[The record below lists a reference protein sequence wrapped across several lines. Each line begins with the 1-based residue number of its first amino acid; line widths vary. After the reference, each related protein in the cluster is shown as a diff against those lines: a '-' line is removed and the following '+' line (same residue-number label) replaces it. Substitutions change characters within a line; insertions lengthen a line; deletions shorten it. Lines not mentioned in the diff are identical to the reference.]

1 VTAGAARTG
10 TATTL
15 LAADT
20 VVTPTAVGPGWVE
33 LAGSSIAAAGVG
45 APPRP
50 ADVDLGD
57 AVLVPGFVDMHVHG
71 GAGAAFPDGDPEQA
85 LQAVRF
91 HRAHGSTTM
100 MASLVAASPAQLL
113 RAVEALADL
122 VTDGDLAGVHLE
134 GPWLAAG
141 RCGAHDPTQLR
152 DPDPAELDR
161 LLRARDGAVRMVT
174 LAPERTGGLD
184 AVRRIADS
192 GVIAALGHTDASYAL
207 TRSAIGAGARV
218 GTHLF
223 NAMAPVH
230 HREPGPAVAL
240 LEDARVT
247 VELVTD
253 GLHVHPALWE
263 HVLRSTD
270 GQRVAAVTDAMAAA
284 GMPDGEYHLGALR
297 VSVAD
302 RVARV
307 ADTGTIAGSTAT
319 TEALFANIV
328 RHAALP
334 REEALARAVRMTA
347 ETPARALGLT
357 EVGAIEPG
365 RRADLVVLDPD
376 LRVRDVYRAG
386 IRLSSLPLAG

>member
-1 VTAGAARTG
+1 MSARATRTG
-10 TATTL
+10 TAATL

-33 LAGSSIAAAGVG
+33 LAGSRIAATGTG
-45 APPRP
+45 APPRR

-100 MASLVAASPAQLL
+100 MASLVAASPPQLL

-122 VTDGDLAGVHLE
+122 VTDGELAGVHLE
-134 GPWLAAG
+134 GPWLAAA
-141 RCGAHDPTQLR
+141 RCGAHDPRQLR
-152 DPDPAELDR
+152 DPDPKELDR
-161 LLRARDGAVRMVT
+161 LLRAGDGAVRMVT
-174 LAPERTGGLD
+174 LAPERAGGLN
-184 AVRRIADS
+184 AVRRIADA

-207 TRSAIGAGARV
+207 TRSAVAAGARV

-270 GQRVAAVTDAMAAA
+270 GHRVAAVTDAMAAA
-284 GMPDGEYHLGALR
+284 GMPDGEYHLGTLR
-297 VSVAD
+297 VAVTD

-307 ADTGTIAGSTAT
+307 AETGTIAGSTAT

-334 REEALARAVRMTA
+334 RDEALSRAVTMTA

>member
-1 VTAGAARTG
+1 M
-10 TATTL
+10 L

-33 LAGSSIAAAGVG
+33 LAGSRIASAGRG
-45 APPRP
+45 APPRS

-100 MASLVAASPAQLL
+100 MASLVAASPPQLL

-134 GPWLAAG
+134 GPWLAAA
-141 RCGAHDPTQLR
+141 RCGAHDPRQLR
-152 DPDPAELDR
+152 DPDPKELDR
-161 LLRARDGAVRMVT
+161 LLRAGDGAVRMVT
-174 LAPERTGGLD
+174 LAPERAGGLD

-192 GVIAALGHTDASYAL
+192 GAIAALGHTDASYAL
-207 TRSAIGAGARV
+207 TRSAVAAGARV

-284 GMPDGEYHLGALR
+284 GMPDGEYHLGTLR
-297 VSVAD
+297 VAVTD

-319 TEALFANIV
+319 TAALFANIV

-334 REEALARAVRMTA
+334 REEALSRAVTMTA

>member
-1 VTAGAARTG
+1 VSAGAARTG
-10 TATTL
+10 TGATL

-33 LAGSSIAAAGVG
+33 LAGSRIADAGTG
-45 APPRP
+45 APPRR
-50 ADVDLGD
+50 ADVDLGE

-100 MASLVAASPAQLL
+100 MASLVAASPPQLL

-122 VTDGDLAGVHLE
+122 VTDGELAGVHLE
-134 GPWLAAG
+134 GPWLATA
-141 RCGAHDPTQLR
+141 RCGAHDPGQLR
-152 DPDPAELDR
+152 DPDPTELDR
-161 LLRARDGAVRMVT
+161 LLRAGGGAVRMVT
-174 LAPERTGGLD
+174 LAPERAGGLN

-192 GVIAALGHTDASYAL
+192 GVVAALGHTDASYAL
-207 TRSAIGAGARV
+207 TCSAVAAGARV

-284 GMPDGEYHLGALR
+284 GMPDGEYHLGTLR
-297 VSVAD
+297 VAVTD

-334 REEALARAVRMTA
+334 REEALARAVTMTA

>member
-1 VTAGAARTG
+1 
-10 TATTL
+10 
-15 LAADT
+15 
-20 VVTPTAVGPGWVE
+20 
-33 LAGSSIAAAGVG
+33 
-45 APPRP
+45 
-50 ADVDLGD
+50 
-57 AVLVPGFVDMHVHG
+57 
-71 GAGAAFPDGDPEQA
+71 
-85 LQAVRF
+85 
-91 HRAHGSTTM
+91 
-100 MASLVAASPAQLL
+100 
-113 RAVEALADL
+113 
-122 VTDGDLAGVHLE
+122 
-134 GPWLAAG
+134 
-141 RCGAHDPTQLR
+141 
-152 DPDPAELDR
+152 
-161 LLRARDGAVRMVT
+161 
-174 LAPERTGGLD
+174 
-184 AVRRIADS
+184 
-192 GVIAALGHTDASYAL
+192 
-207 TRSAIGAGARV
+207 
-218 GTHLF
+218 
-223 NAMAPVH
+223 MAPVH

-297 VSVAD
+297 VAVTD

-319 TEALFANIV
+319 TDALFANIV

-334 REEALARAVRMTA
+334 REEALSRAVTMTA
-347 ETPARALGLT
+347 QTPARALGLT

-386 IRLSSLPLAG
+386 IRLSSVPLAG

>member
-1 VTAGAARTG
+1 VTATL
-10 TATTL
+10 L

-20 VVTPTAVGPGWVE
+20 VVTDGLVGPGWVE
-33 LAGSSIAAAGVG
+33 VAGERISAVG
-45 APPRP
+45 AGPSPRTP
-50 ADVDLGD
+50 DVNLGD

-71 GAGAAFPDGDPEQA
+71 GAGAAFPDGDPEEA
-85 LQAVRF
+85 MRAVRF

-100 MASLVAASPAQLL
+100 VASLVAAAPAELL
-113 RAVEALADL
+113 RAVDALADL
-122 VTDGDLAGVHLE
+122 VADDELAGVHLE
-134 GPWLAAG
+134 GPWLAEA
-141 RCGAHDPTQLR
+141 RCGAHDPRQLR
-152 DPDPAELDR
+152 DADPGELDR
-161 LLRARDGAVRMVT
+161 LLRAGHGAVRMVT
-174 LAPERTGGLD
+174 LAPERAGGLD
-184 AVRRIADS
+184 AVRRIVGA
-192 GVIAALGHTDASYAL
+192 GAIAALGHTDASYAF
-207 TRSAIGAGARV
+207 TRSAVAAGARV

-263 HVLRSTD
+263 HVLRST
-270 GQRVAAVTDAMAAA
+270 GAGRVAAVTDAMAAA
-284 GMPDGEYHLGALR
+284 GMPDGEYHLGPLR
-297 VSVAD
+297 VAVTD

-319 TEALFANIV
+319 TDALFANVV

-334 REEALARAVRMTA
+334 RDEALARAVAMTA
-347 ETPARALGLT
+347 GTPARALGLAD
-357 EVGAIEPG
+357 VGAIEPG

-376 LRVRDVYRAG
+376 LHVRDVYRAG
-386 IRLSSLPLAG
+386 ARLAPVPLPG

>member
-1 VTAGAARTG
+1 VTATL
-10 TATTL
+10 L

-20 VVTPTAVGPGWVE
+20 VVADGVVGPGWVE
-33 LAGSSIAAAGVG
+33 VAGERISAVG
-45 APPRP
+45 AGPSPRTP
-50 ADVDLGD
+50 DVDLGD

-71 GAGAAFPDGDPEQA
+71 GAGAAFPDGDPEEA
-85 LQAVRF
+85 MRAVRF

-100 MASLVAASPAQLL
+100 VASLVAAAPAELL
-113 RAVEALADL
+113 RAVDALAEL
-122 VTDGDLAGVHLE
+122 VADDELAGVHLE
-134 GPWLAAG
+134 GPWLAEA
-141 RCGAHDPTQLR
+141 RCGAHDPRQLR
-152 DPDPAELDR
+152 DADPGELDR
-161 LLRARDGAVRMVT
+161 LLRAGQGAVRMVT
-174 LAPERTGGLD
+174 LAPERAGGLD
-184 AVRRIADS
+184 AVRRIVGA
-192 GVIAALGHTDASYAL
+192 GAIAALGHTDASYAL
-207 TRSAIGAGARV
+207 TRSAVAAGARV

-263 HVLRSTD
+263 HVLRST
-270 GQRVAAVTDAMAAA
+270 GGERVAAVTDAMAAA
-284 GMPDGEYHLGALR
+284 GMPDGEYHLGSLR
-297 VSVAD
+297 VAVTD

-319 TEALFANIV
+319 TDALFANVV

-334 REEALARAVRMTA
+334 RDEALARAVAMTA
-347 ETPARALGLT
+347 GTPARALGLA

-376 LRVRDVYRAG
+376 LHVRDVYRAG
-386 IRLSSLPLAG
+386 ARLAPVPLPG

>member
-1 VTAGAARTG
+1 MSPGAARTG
-10 TATTL
+10 TGATL

-33 LAGSSIAAAGVG
+33 IVGSRIAAAGTG
-45 APPRP
+45 APPRR

-100 MASLVAASPAQLL
+100 MASLVAASPPQLL

-122 VTDGDLAGVHLE
+122 VKDGDLAGVHLE
-134 GPWLAAG
+134 GPWLAAA
-141 RCGAHDPTQLR
+141 RCGAHDPKQLR
-152 DPDPAELDR
+152 DPDPNELDR
-161 LLRARDGAVRMVT
+161 LLRAGAGAVRMVT
-174 LAPERTGGLD
+174 LAPERAGGLD
-184 AVRRIADS
+184 AVRRIADA

-207 TRSAIGAGARV
+207 TRSAVAAGARV

-284 GMPDGEYHLGALR
+284 GMPDGEYHLGTLR
-297 VSVAD
+297 VAVTD

-334 REEALARAVRMTA
+334 REEALSRAVTMTA